1 MIFEKLQDLCN
12 GIIEQAVKD
21 YRKALAGEYVEHK
34 APKDVIAECERFFRS
49 TWFSL
54 LTIALYIMS
63 AATLSNANPR
73 NATAADT
80 GG

>member
-34 APKDVIAECERFFRS
+34 SPQDVIAECERFFRS

-54 LTIALYIMS
+54 LTKVDAEYLITEI
-63 AATLSNANPR
+63 R
-73 NATAADT
+73 KEFIHKR
-80 GG
+80 

>member
-1 MIFEKLQDLCN
+1 MIYEKLQDLCN

-21 YRKALAGEYVEHK
+21 YRKALVGEYVEHK

-54 LTIALYIMS
+54 LTKVDGEYLITEIRKEF
-63 AATLSNANPR
+63 THKR
-73 NATAADT
+73 
-80 GG
+80 

>member
-21 YRKALAGEYVEHK
+21 YRKALAGDYVENK

-54 LTIALYIMS
+54 LTKVDGEYLITEIRKEFAQK
-63 AATLSNANPR
+63 R
-73 NATAADT
+73 
-80 GG
+80 

>member
-1 MIFEKLQDLCN
+1 MIPERLQDLCN

-54 LTIALYIMS
+54 LTKVDGEYLITEIRKEF
-63 AATLSNANPR
+63 THKR
-73 NATAADT
+73 
-80 GG
+80 